1 MKTRS
6 KVVTDIEL
14 VEYLESK
21 FGIRAVGSTE
31 DFNGSQGGIWLS
43 AENGEQYQSRDIFD
57 YYSVDHKNYDIG
69 VLKSFEKAMDQVGW
83 YAEWNDP
90 GTIMLW
96 KI

>member
-1 MKTRS
+1 M
-6 KVVTDIEL
+6 TDIEL

-31 DFNGSQGGIWLS
+31 DFNGLLNGIWLS

-69 VLKSFEKAMDQVGW
+69 VLKAFEKAMDQVGW